1 VRSTRETAGV
11 TLCSD
16 PLDDGLQKALVVVTV
31 LHVYIRDAAQVPAS
45 VASVGSTGMTPRGDV
60 LGRSRFQGRIAVV
73 TGAGAGLGAATAR
86 RLGAEGAILV
96 LVDIDAERSKT
107 TAAELQ
113 RIGAK
118 GIAVQADVSD
128 PTGVEQIK
136 QAVSSFGGADILVN
150 NAAKATDGDLLALS
164 TEAIAQDIAVTLTGP
179 VLCAQ
184 ALLPGMIAKR
194 SGVICNVGSV
204 NALAY
209 FGNEAYSAAKAG
221 LVSFTR
227 GLAARYGPL
236 GIRSNM
242 VAPGTM
248 RTGIWSQ
255 RLESDPTVLDRLS
268 RWYPLGRIGEPEDVV
283 GAIAFLC
290 SDEASW
296 ISGAMLVVDGGLTSG
311 YPQMAA
317 DISGNNS

>member
-1 VRSTRETAGV
+1 
-11 TLCSD
+11 
-16 PLDDGLQKALVVVTV
+16 
-31 LHVYIRDAAQVPAS
+31 
-45 VASVGSTGMTPRGDV
+45 
-60 LGRSRFQGRIAVV
+60 
-73 TGAGAGLGAATAR
+73 
-86 RLGAEGAILV
+86 
-96 LVDIDAERSKT
+96 
-107 TAAELQ
+107 
-113 RIGAK
+113 
-118 GIAVQADVSD
+118 
-128 PTGVEQIK
+128 
-136 QAVSSFGGADILVN
+136 
-150 NAAKATDGDLLALS
+150 
-164 TEAIAQDIAVTLTGP
+164 